1 MNETIHVRQFDNGLV
16 LVAEPMPWLGSVA
29 CSFRVPGGY
38 QYDPPDR
45 LGTAELTCEMVFR
58 GAGNRDSQALI
69 GHLDSLG
76 AQYGESVGTAGAQF
90 GVALL
95 AQSLPEV
102 LPLYAD
108 VLRRPWLPEEKL
120 EQAREVV
127 LQEVRAVEDE
137 PAHKVLQELRRL
149 YYPDPLGRP
158 SHGTLESVPRI
169 TLEDVRQFHGRFY
182 QPQGAIFGV
191 AGQFDWDQLQR
202 LVEQHFGDWSGEVLP
217 ELELQSPG
225 ERYRHFEQD
234 SQQTHVAVAFPTVP
248 YRHNDYFP
256 AAVAASVLGRGMS
269 SRLFTQVRER
279 RGLCYAVWAS
289 YHTLRDQAA
298 VLCYAGTTADR
309 AQQTLDVMT
318 EQIHHLAQGI
328 TSEELQRVKAQVK
341 SRLVMQQESSSSRA
355 GTLVGDYY
363 HLGRV
368 RSLAEVQQRMDRLTL
383 QEVNRYLAENP
394 PRVTTVVT
402 LGPSPLEVNLAVP

>member
-1 MNETIHVRQFDNGLV
+1 MKQTLYTHTLDNGLV
-16 LVAEPMPWLGSVA
+16 LVAEAMPWLGSVA
-29 CSFRVPGGY
+29 CSFRVPGGC
-38 QYDPPDR
+38 QYDPPR
-45 LGTAELTCEMVFR
+45 HLGTAELTCEMVFR
-58 GAGNRDSQALI
+58 GAGRRDSQELI
-69 GHLDSLG
+69 NHLDGLG

-90 GVALL
+90 GVAML

-108 VLRRPWLPEEKL
+108 VLRRPWLPEDKL
-120 EQAREVV
+120 DQAREVV

-149 YYPDPLGRP
+149 HYPEPLGRP
-158 SHGTLESVPRI
+158 SHGTLETVPQV
-169 TLEDVRQFHGRFY
+169 TLEDVRQFHTRYY

-191 AGQFDWDQLQR
+191 AGRFDWPQ
-202 LVEQHFGDWSGEVLP
+202 LVEWIEEHFGSWQGKPLP
-217 ELELQSPG
+217 PVELHPAGQP
-225 ERYRHFEQD
+225 YRHIEQP

-248 YRHNDYFP
+248 YRHEDYFP

-289 YHTLRDQAA
+289 YHTLRDHAA
-298 VLCYAGTTADR
+298 VLCYAGTTTDR

-318 EQIHHLAQGI
+318 QEIHRLAQGV
-328 TSEELQRVKAQVK
+328 TAEELQRVKAQVK
-341 SRLVMQQESSSSRA
+341 SRLVMQQESSGSRA

-368 RSLAEVQQRMDRLTL
+368 RSLAEVQQRMDRLSL
-383 QEVNRYLAENP
+383 EEVNRYLAQNP
-394 PRVTTVVT
+394 PRVATVVT
-402 LGPSPLEVNLAVP
+402 LGPSPLEVDLGVS